1 MNKVSTETYSLLMHF
16 DLKQALTMLKK
27 SGFEYFNYDL
37 CKMQEYDFRTDKSF
51 KSGDPLNSRKYKS
64 EILKIKETA
73 DSLSIKC
80 NQTHAPFPIHVKKIY
95 KAQKRA
101 IIATSLLGAE
111 IMVIHP
117 DTFKSVDENVRII
130 KPIAK
135 FAQKYNVKIAVENAF
150 NWSGTHAIYCA
161 GSTPE
166 SLLELIN
173 KINEPNVG
181 ACLDIGH
188 AEVLGEIGGAI
199 NFIKV
204 LKNKIIATH
213 LHDNDRINDKHQIPF
228 GGSMDIKGICEAFK
242 KENYQGF
249 LTLEAI
255 NYLKTNPS
263 KPQKMVDDLYDSI
276 MKMNKLI
283 NG

>member
-1 MNKVSTETYSLLMHF
+1 MNKVSTEIDSLLKHVE
-16 DLKQALTMLKK
+16 LEQALTMLKK

-37 CKMQEYDFRTDKSF
+37 CKIQEYDYRTDKSF
-51 KSGDPLNSRKYKS
+51 KSDHPLNSSKYK
-64 EILKIKETA
+64 EFVLHVKELA
-73 DSLSIKC
+73 ENLSLKC
-80 NQTHAPFPIHVKKIY
+80 NQTHAPFPIHVKQIY

-117 DTFKSVDENVRII
+117 DTFKSVDENARII

-135 FAQKYNVKIAVENAF
+135 FAQKYNVNIAVENTF
-150 NWSGTHAIYCA
+150 NWSGTHAIYSA

-166 SLLELIN
+166 SLLDLIN

-188 AEVLGEIGGAI
+188 AELLGDLGGAI
-199 NFIKV
+199 KFIDV
-204 LKNKIIATH
+204 LRDKLIATH
-213 LHDNDRINDKHQIPF
+213 LHDNDRVNDKHQIPF
-228 GGSMDIKGICEAFK
+228 SGSMDIEGICKAFK
-242 KENYQGF
+242 RQNYQGF

-255 NYLKTNPS
+255 NYYKTNPS
-263 KPQKMVDDLYDSI
+263 NGQKMVDDLYASV
-276 MKMNKLI
+276 MKMNTLMNK
-283 NG
+283 